1 MARPSNGDEN
11 PYRAPSA
18 EAVPVGQLA
27 EGVPDPAIIKKFR
40 QQIHAL
46 GAFWIII
53 GCIGLGLA
61 AFALSSGALPLGLQS
76 GEITLA
82 LLLGLL
88 VVGGIS
94 VMWIVLGVLT
104 CLKKIGAVYAGLV
117 LSYLGLF
124 GNLVR
129 LNLCP
134 VIVLII
140 AILQAHRVIK
150 WAKQMQAMGIPLN
163 AKPVAIRR

>member
-1 MARPSNGDEN
+1 MASPHNDDEN

-18 EAVPVGQLA
+18 EALPVGQLA

-61 AFALSSGALPLGLQS
+61 AFALISGALPLGLQS

-82 LLLGLL
+82 LLFGLL
-88 VVGGIS
+88 VGGIS

-104 CLKKIGAVYAGLV
+104 CLKKMGAVYAGLV
-117 LSYLGLF
+117 LSYLSLF

-134 VIVLII
+134 LIVLII

-150 WAKQMQAMGIPLN
+150 WGKQMQAMGVPLN
-163 AKPVAIRR
+163 AKPEAIRQ

>member
-1 MARPSNGDEN
+1 MASPHNDDEN

-18 EAVPVGQLA
+18 EALPVGQLA
-27 EGVPDPAIIKKFR
+27 EGVPDPVTIKKFR

-46 GAFWIII
+46 GAFWSII
-53 GCIGLGLA
+53 GSIGLAPA
-61 AFALSSGALPLGLQS
+61 AFALSSGALPLRLQS

-82 LLLGLL
+82 LLFGLL
-88 VVGGIS
+88 VGGIS

-104 CLKKIGAVYAGLV
+104 CLKKMGAVYAGLV
-117 LSYLGLF
+117 LSYLSLF

-134 VIVLII
+134 LIVLII

-150 WAKQMQAMGIPLN
+150 WANQMQAMGVPLN
-163 AKPVAIRR
+163 AKPEAIRQ